1 MFDSKNNLFQC
12 PKNFET
18 FCEYAQC
25 EESGLE
31 DLFYIFCTNT
41 HCEKFSNSNEAII
54 FERKENDE

>member
-1 MFDSKNNLFQC
+1 MFDNKRNLFKC

-41 HCEKFSNSNEAII
+41 HCEKFSNSNVAII
-54 FERKENDE
+54 FERGKPNE